1 MDPREKKLSLLS
13 ESYISTLIPENV
25 SLWSFRHDSKTNPT
39 LVEQIQ
45 NYFFIE
51 PIQKLK
57 SYDFLIRGNLLLK
70 NDGNI
75 LMRNINA
82 SSFLPIYESFHLSN
96 DLKGPN
102 FIRCDNIFF
111 TVR

>member
-1 MDPREKKLSLLS
+1 MYNNQKLRLFKTPGLLELKKELHLLS
-13 ESYISTLIPENV
+13 ESHINTLIPENV
-25 SLWSFRHDSKTNPT
+25 SLWSFGHDSKTNPN
-39 LVEQIQ
+39 LIKQIK

-57 SYDFLIRGNLLLK
+57 SYDFVIRGNALLK

-82 SSFLPIYESFHLSN
+82 SSFLQYMNRLIY
-96 DLKGPN
+96 
-102 FIRCDNIFF
+102 RM
-111 TVR
+111 T